1 MGGPPTTSVWTRD
14 GFVVAG
20 TKHGAYS
27 IDLSLSRRRS
37 ESTYVS
43 RLTAT
48 GYLPGKYEYSVY
60 NEATTRFVRNSFQV
74 DGKLHDG
81 IKILRT
87 IQGGLRSRV
96 KGGRDGSGGILV
108 ATHQCTFL
116 NVTAQILEWGGV
128 RIDPIMMKHL
138 LQFWPMVTMMG
149 GGGGGGGF
157 DFDAYVFCIWS
168 FHWGSTWSF

>member
-1 MGGPPTTSVWTRD
+1 MFLCCVVVVILGLGRITSVSITFSYYSNNRIHLIGFSMGGPPTTSVWTRD

-27 IDLSLSRRRS
+27 IALSLSRRRS

-108 ATHQCTFL
+108 ATHQCTF
-116 NVTAQILEWGGV
+116 
-128 RIDPIMMKHL
+128 
-138 LQFWPMVTMMG
+138 
-149 GGGGGGGF
+149 
-157 DFDAYVFCIWS
+157 
-168 FHWGSTWSF
+168 